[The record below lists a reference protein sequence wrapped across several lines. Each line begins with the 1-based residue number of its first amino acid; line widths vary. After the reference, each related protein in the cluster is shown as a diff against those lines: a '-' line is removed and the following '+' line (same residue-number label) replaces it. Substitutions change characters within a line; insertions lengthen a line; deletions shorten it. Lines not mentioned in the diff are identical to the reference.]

1 MGARMAALHRHH
13 LTIDPAPL
21 RGGAGVS
28 WRNPMTDNTDE
39 IRRLNDLART
49 RPETVNA
56 TWVMTQGVA
65 ALVAGET
72 TPRR

>member
-1 MGARMAALHRHH
+1 
-13 LTIDPAPL
+13 
-21 RGGAGVS
+21 
-28 WRNPMTDNTDE
+28 MTDNTDE

-56 TWVMTQGVA
+56 TWVMTQGVV